1 MSETRY
7 MISDTAKQVEVE
19 AHVLRYWEEE
29 LELDIAR
36 NEMGHRYYTRGN
48 IQLFKNIKELKEQGF
63 QLKAIKMLLPELD
76 NSETVNI
83 DHILKLKD
91 ELNSK
96 VFQESALG
104 SGFPIENT
112 GKKNTDYDLEIEKL
126 QQEITANIGGTGLVS
141 SESQKLVCDG
151 EPGTKMYEFQAIIGN
166 IITQVVKENNKELC
180 QNISSNVSEN
190 LTKEMDYIMRMRE
203 EREEERFKR
212 LDETI
217 RTYQMTRRQVAAAK
231 KLDKDKPKKRGFFRR
246 KNAKSEE

>member
-1 MSETRY
+1 

-76 NSETVNI
+76 KSETNNI

-96 VFQESALG
+96 VFQDSTLG

-112 GKKNTDYDLEIEKL
+112 GKNSKEYDLQIEKL
-126 QQEITANIGGTGLVS
+126 QQEIATNIAGPGLVS
-141 SESQKLVCDG
+141 SDSESIVYEG
-151 EPGTKMYEFQAIIGN
+151 EPGTKMYEFQVIIGN
-166 IITQVVKENNKELC
+166 IISQVMKENNKDLC
-180 QNISSNVSEN
+180 QNISKNVSEN

-203 EREEERFKR
+203 EREEARFKR

-217 RTYQMTRRQVAAAK
+217 RTYQMTRRHVAAAK
-231 KLDKDKPKKRGFFRR
+231 NLNKDKPKKRGLFRR
-246 KNAKSEE
+246 KKQE

>member
-48 IQLFKNIKELKEQGF
+48 VQLFKNIKELKEQGF

-76 NSETVNI
+76 NSETDNI

-104 SGFPIENT
+104 SGVPIENI
-112 GKKNTDYDLEIEKL
+112 GKNSRDYDSQIEKI
-126 QQEITANIGGTGLVS
+126 QQEITANMGGTGLVS
-141 SESQKLVCDG
+141 SDTESIIYEG

-166 IITQVVKENNKELC
+166 IISQVMKENNKDLC
-180 QNISSNVSEN
+180 QDISRNVSEN

-203 EREEERFKR
+203 EREEARFKR

-217 RTYQMTRRQVAAAK
+217 RTYQMSRRQVAAAK
-231 KLDKDKPKKRGFFRR
+231 NLIKDKPKRRGLFRR
-246 KNAKSEE
+246 KNVKE